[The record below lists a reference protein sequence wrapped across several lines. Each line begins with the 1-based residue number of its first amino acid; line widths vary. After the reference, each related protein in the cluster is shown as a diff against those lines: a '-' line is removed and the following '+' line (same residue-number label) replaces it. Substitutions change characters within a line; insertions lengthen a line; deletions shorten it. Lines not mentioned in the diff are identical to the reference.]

1 MAAAAAASLSPRLV
15 ARWEARRHEAV
26 EAVRTAL
33 RDGTLAAPQAEA
45 RAAERLAML
54 LHKVAGTAG
63 MFGEAALGEAAAAL
77 ERFAGGFTKVERH
90 GDKLRLVDLRMGQEP
105 NYSFSFRVAQRG
117 SEFVPVT
124 PQNQGWRGD
133 VKRALAW
140 LGPRMLGHDLP
151 PPR

>member
-1 MAAAAAASLSPRLV
+1 
-15 ARWEARRHEAV
+15 
-26 EAVRTAL
+26 
-33 RDGTLAAPQAEA
+33 
-45 RAAERLAML
+45 
-54 LHKVAGTAG
+54 
-63 MFGEAALGEAAAAL
+63 
-77 ERFAGGFTKVERH
+77 
-90 GDKLRLVDLRMGQEP
+90 MGQEP